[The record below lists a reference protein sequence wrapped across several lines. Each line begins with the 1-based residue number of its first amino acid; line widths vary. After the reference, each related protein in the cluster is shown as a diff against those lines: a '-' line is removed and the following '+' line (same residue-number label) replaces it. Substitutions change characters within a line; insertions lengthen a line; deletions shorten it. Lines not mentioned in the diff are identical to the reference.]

1 LPALYCKR
9 KIDEYCVKPH
19 YSLKRVRRCI
29 SNYNTELMMS
39 FKQKKILLVD
49 DDEEEFYIFKL
60 ALDLA
65 KIDYHCI
72 WANGLEEATQLIK
85 EQPDF
90 VFIDI
95 NMPRY
100 DGINCL
106 RKLKEL
112 EGVRHSTFVM
122 YSTYISDDDHDKAL
136 ELGAD
141 HCIHKPENIK
151 VLLKQLM
158 GLFNDKAHHA

>member
-1 LPALYCKR
+1 MA
-9 KIDEYCVKPH
+9 
-19 YSLKRVRRCI
+19 
-29 SNYNTELMMS
+29 

-49 DDEEEFYIFKL
+49 DDEEEFYILKL

-65 KIDYHCI
+65 KIDYDCT
-72 WANGLEEATQLIK
+72 WANGLEQATQLVK
-85 EQPDF
+85 ELRPDF

-100 DGINCL
+100 DGIKCL
-106 RKLKEL
+106 KKLKEEDGL
-112 EGVRHSTFVM
+112 RHSTFVM

-141 HCIHKPENIK
+141 HCIHKPENIR
-151 VLLKQLM
+151 VLLKQLV